1 MRESNPGRTSKSG
14 GILAEIEA
22 ALAEERAMEG
32 VEAPYA
38 AVVELQHRKW
48 RLIHKHFHD
57 SPFRVSESL
66 PRAQQWRKVLDH
78 VRAQVPEMELV
89 DWLVQQVHVA
99 ENIAAGIRDLRPRKD
114 GPVYDVFMEFAGN
127 KKRKAVAVHH
137 WEKAAKGSGQGAGG
151 RRDGTPDPDR

>member
-1 MRESNPGRTSKSG
+1 
-14 GILAEIEA
+14 
-22 ALAEERAMEG
+22 MEG

-48 RLIHKHFHD
+48 RLIHKHFHAN
-57 SPFRVSESL
+57 PFRASESL

-114 GPVYDVFMEFAGN
+114 GPVYDVFMEFVRN
-127 KKRKAVAVHH
+127 KKRKAV
-137 WEKAAKGSGQGAGG
+137 SYQ
-151 RRDGTPDPDR
+151 RP